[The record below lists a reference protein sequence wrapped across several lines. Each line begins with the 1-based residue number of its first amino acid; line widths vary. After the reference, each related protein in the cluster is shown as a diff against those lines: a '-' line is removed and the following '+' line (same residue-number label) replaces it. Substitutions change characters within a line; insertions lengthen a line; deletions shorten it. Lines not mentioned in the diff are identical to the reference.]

1 MRSGEQT
8 SRPFFSDDVTFA
20 QRFLARAGFYQAAID
35 GDWGPKTDK
44 AYDAF
49 VRESQRIAHEL
60 GTFDARSERYLA
72 TLLPEAQK
80 AARRFLTKAI
90 AVGHNPEG
98 EGEANVRILSG
109 TRSHAEPP

>member
-1 MRSGEQT
+1 M
-8 SRPFFSDDVTFA
+8 SRPFFSDDVAFA
-20 QRFLARAGFYQAAID
+20 QRFLVPAGFYPAAID

-49 VRESQRIAHEL
+49 VRESQRLAQDL
-60 GTFDARSERYLA
+60 GSFDARSERYIA

-80 AARRFLTKAI
+80 AARRFLTKDI
-90 AVGHNPEG
+90 AAGHNPEG